1 MTDCINE
8 VLESSKYPESLKLSD
23 IVPVYTKKDP
33 TDKSN
38 FQKIS
43 ILSLLSKVFE
53 KVILDQLCNYT
64 KFVNSLLCRFQ
75 KAHSTQHVVFRLLQA
90 WQKELGQCGFVGT
103 TLMDLPKAYDCL
115 PHDLLIAKLDAYGL
129 DTSSLSLLKKYL
141 ANRRQR
147 TKVGPTFNDWFE
159 FLHGI
164 P

>member
-1 MTDCINE
+1 MSC
-8 VLESSKYPESLKLSD
+8 
-23 IVPVYTKKDP
+23 
-33 TDKSN
+33 
-38 FQKIS
+38 
-43 ILSLLSKVFE
+43 
-53 KVILDQLCNYT
+53 LDYSRPG
-64 KFVNSLLCRFQ
+64 K
-75 KAHSTQHVVFRLLQA
+75 
-90 WQKELGQCGFVGT
+90 KELGQCGFVGT

-141 ANRRQR
+141 PNRRQR